1 MAIVSRFEDLNIWG
15 LARELEN
22 QIFNLTKKENFKKDF
37 GLVTQINRATVSIMS
52 NIAEGFGRGSNKEY
66 LNFIIIAKGSINEV
80 QSQLYNARDRG
91 YIEKDDFEKVFE
103 LSQKT
108 AGGITNFMKNL
119 KTSLEKDFRK
129 NET

>member
-37 GLVTQINRATVSIMS
+37 GLVNQINRATVSIMS

-119 KTSLEKDFRK
+119 KTNLEKDFRK